1 MGSLK
6 RPDYARKGT
15 PYTSPTGVE
24 TTLYPISYL
33 ADALG
38 RGAGTIRKWEI
49 DGTIPQTPFRDKNN
63 RRLYSEEHINA
74 IVACAERAKIKNGV
88 PMSNTRFTKWCFE
101 KFNEINK
108 KLLGDNFAVKEE

>member
-1 MGSLK
+1 MGNLK
-6 RPDYARKGT
+6 RPPYADKGT

-24 TTLYPISYL
+24 TTLYPIIYI
-33 ADALG
+33 ADMLG
-38 RGAGTIRKWEI
+38 RKSSTIRKWEI

-74 IVACAERAKIKNGV
+74 IVECAERAKIKNGTAI
-88 PMSNTRFTKWCFE
+88 SNTRFTKWCFQ

-108 KLLGDNFAVKEE
+108 MLLGDSFVEEEG